1 MKMKR
6 TPIRGF
12 LQDVSGF
19 SDEQTLFFFARTPTP
34 LHISML
40 YRYPFHA
47 RGTPVP
53 HPWNAWTTLVEHL
66 PIWLSARS
74 GDLIFAL
81 PSQDY
86 RIINMRIL

>member
-53 HPWNAWTTLVEHL
+53 HPQGKRIKLRL
-66 PIWLSARS
+66 PLKVRKDNHHPIRL
-74 GDLIFAL
+74 
-81 PSQDY
+81 
-86 RIINMRIL
+86 

>member
-53 HPWNAWTTLVEHL
+53 HPWNAWTTLVERLDHARGTPTYL
-66 PIWLSARS
+66 AFSA
-74 GDLIFAL
+74 
-81 PSQDY
+81 
-86 RIINMRIL
+86 